1 MCREVVDEAGIQFWE
16 HSVHNEQYLGG
27 QNAMVGG
34 QKQWGGCASL
44 PLTSGVCHPIERV
57 PYGGLCI
64 ILNSCATHY
73 ECVELKQYVVLS
85 SVLRHCVNHE
95 PRVSL
100 FSFWGVWRCWYILF
114 LSQAQL
120 EFLACRSWRLSC
132 AIPPAVRNI
141 YVLNRASGDPRKKHT
156 DCFADK
162 SFNPAL
168 LSSEKLVPFL
178 EGDATQKGPRLSKEI
193 YDSLTSNPRDLSWTG
208 CLQLVS
214 NIAIIF
220 HNAWRL
226 DFILSLASFESNIR
240 GTRNIVGPAR
250 ASAHMVPPW
259 SSCSPP
265 PSPRQFPGTGL

>member
-1 MCREVVDEAGIQFWE
+1 MIARYNISLE
-16 HSVHNEQYLGG
+16 YPTPLGG
-27 QNAMVGG
+27 HAENKRQVLITGTTG
-34 QKQWGGCASL
+34 IL
-44 PLTSGVCHPIERV
+44 
-57 PYGGLCI
+57 GLQ
-64 ILNSCATHY
+64 ILET
-73 ECVELKQYVVLS
+73 LLRDS
-85 SVLRHCVNHE
+85 S
-95 PRVSL
+95 
-100 FSFWGVWRCWYILF
+100 
-114 LSQAQL
+114 
-120 EFLACRSWRLSC
+120 
-132 AIPPAVRNI
+132 VRNI

-208 CLQLVS
+208 RLQLVS

-250 ASAHMVPPW
+250 ASAHMVPP
-259 SSCSPP
+259 
-265 PSPRQFPGTGL
+265 